1 LTAICEN
8 DTAKARALMGGKIS
22 KQYFEEVVQE
32 NIDLLGLSRP
42 LAVQETLE
50 QFKAQGIPID
60 PRDYQA

>member
-1 LTAICEN
+1 
-8 DTAKARALMGGKIS
+8 MGGKIS